1 MLILPTFLWLLLATI
16 PSPTEEGV
24 ALYPLTLVVE
34 GGWVTV
40 GMVTLSVGG
49 LETLWPLLEAV
60 EGGWKFVKTLLVT
73 VFV

>member
-49 LETLWPLLEAV
+49 LETLWPLLV
-60 EGGWKFVKTLLVT
+60 DKEGGQEFVKTVQSAVLV
-73 VFV
+73 